1 MSGPDDETAALL
13 AQLAVVGEPLGLD
26 HKSAIREKLAELEQR
41 QFLRLLPNP
50 TYRAEQIPTYLQLLL
65 GSDPPEALLEQVSI
79 SRRARRLSTEE
90 IIELEERQHDRCALC
105 GTYLGTAARPQVD
118 HIIPL
123 ALGGADSYENLQLLC
138 QRCNLG
144 KHILVG
150 WLPGA
155 PFLHVGV
162 SPRVRYCVLTRARA
176 QCEISDCDANST
188 KTELQVAPRIFESQG
203 GRLILDNLISVCKW
217 HARQRETAVRYEA
230 IKSLKQFR
238 FHLKHSIVA

>member
-1 MSGPDDETAALL
+1 MSEPDDETTALL
-13 AQLAVVGEPLGLD
+13 AQLAVVAKPLGLD

-79 SRRARRLSTEE
+79 SRRVRRLSTEE

-123 ALGGADSYENLQLLC
+123 ALGGA
-138 QRCNLG
+138 
-144 KHILVG
+144 
-150 WLPGA
+150 
-155 PFLHVGV
+155 
-162 SPRVRYCVLTRARA
+162 
-176 QCEISDCDANST
+176 
-188 KTELQVAPRIFESQG
+188 
-203 GRLILDNLISVCKW
+203 
-217 HARQRETAVRYEA
+217 
-230 IKSLKQFR
+230 
-238 FHLKHSIVA
+238 